1 VQSVSLSP
9 FPFTFRQS
17 PLESH
22 IVNLKSFSHC
32 SSLDFPRCWSAHNVL
47 QRHQSLCLA
56 SALDGDTAFLPNK
69 HSSTSFAAMDN
80 YTVYSHRKRTM
91 MDDFRDRQAR
101 DARIALEE
109 QRAVS
114 RASLADAVSIS

>member
-1 VQSVSLSP
+1 
-9 FPFTFRQS
+9 
-17 PLESH
+17 
-22 IVNLKSFSHC
+22 
-32 SSLDFPRCWSAHNVL
+32 
-47 QRHQSLCLA
+47 
-56 SALDGDTAFLPNK
+56 
-69 HSSTSFAAMDN
+69 MDN